1 MKTCEEGL
9 SYSLPSDE
17 KIRQG
22 SPRMISGMLKMAE
35 SEVSEPKIADEG
47 LDEAKEQNRDPAEL
61 TDHENIKGKEA
72 LSDQCDTIEKT
83 KESKRSASDLMSNV
97 KTEEEKTHICQPC
110 EAGMQKVNLDGDCT
124 DRGQLK
130 DTENVRTA
138 GSGCSSP
145 ASSTT
150 GVDHDLRLPVESPG
164 AWSPSGSQIHYVAD
178 SPLTPTRFRSK
189 SEADTSTNPIHAQAI
204 VGTSA
209 VRPKERRASST
220 SSVGGG
226 TTSSPSSS
234 SMAESPRGEPAG
246 SASGSLSLHGTV
258 TREGEM
264 LSFVADDLMEKIRQS
279 GDPLKAKDRGS
290 STGSSTCHTPSS
302 SHSRTPSLSP
312 SGISA
317 SAIPP
322 VDPTALADIERHC
335 KRVADNVELMMG
347 HLSSTLQNMS
357 AITVGH
363 TQTYR
368 DAVDK
373 AGVTVDQSVKCMYA
387 LIARCEELNKTME
400 PVHQL
405 ANQIKSIK
413 RLLEEME
420 AVCK

>member
-1 MKTCEEGL
+1 
-9 SYSLPSDE
+9 
-17 KIRQG
+17 
-22 SPRMISGMLKMAE
+22 MLKMAE
-35 SEVSEPKIADEG
+35 AETLGPNIADEG
-47 LDEAKEQNRDPAEL
+47 GVEKDQRQRGNPSEVTDSNEDQTKDALADQRDAVEENNQPKGRVDDSVNDANKE
-61 TDHENIKGKEA
+61 G
-72 LSDQCDTIEKT
+72 
-83 KESKRSASDLMSNV
+83 
-97 KTEEEKTHICQPC
+97 EKTHLHLC
-110 EAGMQKVNLDGDCT
+110 EQCETGTKKVDLCGDNE
-124 DRGQLK
+124 DSEQHNQA
-130 DTENVRTA
+130 DIVRTA

-145 ASSTT
+145 ASSTA
-150 GVDHDLRLPVESPG
+150 GVDHDLRLPVGSPG
-164 AWSPSGSQIHYVAD
+164 AWPPGGYPVHYVAD

-189 SEADTSTNPIHAQAI
+189 SEADTSTNPVHAQPV
-204 VGTSA
+204 VGGASS
-209 VRPKERRASST
+209 VRPKERRAHST
-220 SSVGGG
+220 SSAV
-226 TTSSPSSS
+226 SPNSTSSS
-234 SMAESPRGEPAG
+234 STAESPRGEPAG

-258 TREGEM
+258 TRQGEM

-290 STGSSTCHTPSS
+290 STGSSACHTPSS

-322 VDPTALADIERHC
+322 VDPTALADIEKHS
-335 KRVADNVELMMG
+335 KRVADSVELMMG

-400 PVHQL
+400 PVHRL

-420 AVCK
+420 SVCK

>member
-246 SASGSLSLHGTV
+246 SASGSLSLHG
-258 TREGEM
+258 
-264 LSFVADDLMEKIRQS
+264 
-279 GDPLKAKDRGS
+279 S